1 STLPYTTLFRSM
13 LVVFG
18 DREYPGR
25 PSLLDPFDPSQLVG
39 EDPGER
45 PSGVRLVLVRVPRDG
60 TVIEE
65 EMRFLTQVD
74 EEYSTVLGNL
84 LGDFLEC
91 RPETRLV
98 QLSTAGRAERHG
110 RECRPGPEVSARGAA
125 FGVEVRDQVASG
137 RPLFFKRA
145 HQARGMARLGPR
157 A

>member
-1 STLPYTTLFRSM
+1 MDPVALVHDPPDQVNESSERVSARYAVIGHRQADVLDGSADHQPPRKLCFRLGRLDRDLGGARRRHAM

-84 LGDFLEC
+84 L
-91 RPETRLV
+91 
-98 QLSTAGRAERHG
+98 
-110 RECRPGPEVSARGAA
+110 
-125 FGVEVRDQVASG
+125 
-137 RPLFFKRA
+137 
-145 HQARGMARLGPR
+145 
-157 A
+157 